1 MSFLDGDRFH
11 RAARDGYL
19 DLLQEAN
26 RKELNSR
33 DEDGMTPAMWAAYYG
48 HLDALRLIVGRGYL
62 AHNGEINTLHGNVN
76 LMKAREGVMKSSI
89 YGEHLK
95 KLYPV

>member
-1 MSFLDGDRFH
+1 MSFMDADRFH
-11 RAARDGYL
+11 RAARDGHL

-48 HLDALRLIVGRGYL
+48 HLDALRLIVGRGRGL
-62 AHNGEINTLHGNVN
+62 DNSRRWMGPGLPPEL
-76 LMKAREGVMKSSI
+76 
-89 YGEHLK
+89 
-95 KLYPV
+95 

>member
-1 MSFLDGDRFH
+1 MSFMDSDRFH

-33 DEDGMTPAMWAAYYG
+33 DEDGMTPAMWASYYG
-48 HLDALRLIVGRGYL
+48 HLDALRLIVGRG
-62 AHNGEINTLHGNVN
+62 
-76 LMKAREGVMKSSI
+76 
-89 YGEHLK
+89 
-95 KLYPV
+95 

>member
-48 HLDALRLIVGRGYL
+48 HLDALRLIVGRGD
-62 AHNGEINTLHGNVN
+62 V
-76 LMKAREGVMKSSI
+76 GVDSDSWW
-89 YGEHLK
+89 GFSFRL
-95 KLYPV
+95 LL

>member
-1 MSFLDGDRFH
+1 MSFMDSDRFH

-48 HLDALRLIVGRGYL
+48 HLDALRLIVGRGITKDQFVDCL
-62 AHNGEINTLHGNVN
+62 SVFRSLEV
-76 LMKAREGVMKSSI
+76 
-89 YGEHLK
+89 
-95 KLYPV
+95 